1 MLSGIPAAMA
11 RGLTLAWA
19 RDASYGGSRG
29 FAGPLALNEGLRH
42 G

>member
-19 RDASYGGSRG
+19 RQASFGASWG
-29 FAGPLALNEGLRH
+29 FVGPMALNVGRRH